1 MFKNNQF
8 KIFQIGFNKCG
19 TRSIHHFFQKN
30 GIKSIHYDNGRLAKT
45 ILIRNYNNKL
55 LLDNKYNKYTVF
67 TDMENIS
74 SYMFPIYIPQLFFKK
89 LYYQYP
95 NSKFILNIRNKQK
108 WLKSRCAHI
117 NGNYLKIIS
126 NKLKKTEEEV
136 VLHWSNEWDIHINN
150 VKLFFTKK
158 PGKLLIFDIEND
170 DIQKLINFFRNDF
183 NLDDQHYI
191 HKGKSII

>member
-1 MFKNNQF
+1 MSKNNQF

-19 TRSIHHFFQKN
+19 TRSIHHFFEKN
-30 GIKSIHYDNGRLAKT
+30 GIKSIHYDKGRLAKT

-67 TDMENIS
+67 TDMENIRS
-74 SYMFPIYIPQLFFKK
+74 NMFPIYIPQLFFKK

-108 WLKSRCAHI
+108 WLKSRCAHR

-183 NLDDQHYI
+183 NLDEQHYI